1 MMMIT
6 EFDDAGIMEA
16 LAKIERF
23 DDQVVIRSL
32 LTLDIMSLLTRI
44 IRSLLS
50 LVIFIETYHQVP
62 LDT

>member
-6 EFDDAGIMEA
+6 EFDDAGITEA